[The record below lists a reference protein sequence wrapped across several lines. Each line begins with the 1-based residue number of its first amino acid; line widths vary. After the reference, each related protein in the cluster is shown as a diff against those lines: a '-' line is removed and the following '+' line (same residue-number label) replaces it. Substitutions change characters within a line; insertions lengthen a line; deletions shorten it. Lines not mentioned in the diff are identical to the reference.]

1 MGNKYKKFR
10 HNEVTEVEEGDFAPP
25 LPKDLKAERKRKI
38 AEEFW
43 SDPCWSE
50 SERPICPVKCPI
62 KGA

>member
-10 HNEVTEVEEGDFAPP
+10 HDDSFEVEDDSIATP
-25 LPKDLKAERKRKI
+25 LPKDIKAERKRKI

>member
-10 HNEVTEVEEGDFAPP
+10 HSDVEEDCDETPANH
-25 LPKDLKAERKRKI
+25 LPKDRAAERKRKF

-50 SERPICPVKCPI
+50 SERPVTPKRT
-62 KGA
+62 

>member
-10 HNEVTEVEEGDFAPP
+10 HDDVDFEDEKPANH
-25 LPKDLKAERKRKI
+25 LPKDREAERKRKF

-50 SERPICPVKCPI
+50 SERPVTLRRN
-62 KGA
+62 